1 MHWGRA
7 TGPGQARVLGW
18 DATAVVRAVGAKV
31 TRFKPNDRVWYAGEL
46 SRPGSNAELQL
57 VDERIVGPM
66 PTSLSFER
74 TVSEARIR

>member
-1 MHWGRA
+1 
-7 TGPGQARVLGW
+7 
-18 DATAVVRAVGAKV
+18 
-31 TRFKPNDRVWYAGEL
+31 VWYAGEL